1 MPIVNHILSQRT
13 KDDLRSRIETAY
25 VRSASDAILERDSWR
40 LVSDVTETSSRILA
54 SVTSVLSFAA
64 STYKNPTLSF
74 VAGVIGATGVA
85 LAGFSVYASKE
96 SRERLARLNAVLM
109 DVDMRPVK
117 SDDDSSTPE
126 ISAAG
131 GDDIA

>member
-1 MPIVNHILSQRT
+1 
-13 KDDLRSRIETAY
+13 
-25 VRSASDAILERDSWR
+25 
-40 LVSDVTETSSRILA
+40 
-54 SVTSVLSFAA
+54 VTSVLSFAA

>member
-117 SDDDSSTPE
+117 SDDSTPE